1 MFWLAWELCKVAAG
15 ELRAALVDAAQ
26 EGDYR
31 GHLAA
36 WWALMVGRVDPQDT
50 YRLAKGAAYDEQ

>member
-1 MFWLAWELCKVAAG
+1 MFWLAWELVKVAAG

-36 WWALMVGRVDPQDT
+36 WWGLMTGRVDPQDC
-50 YRLAKGAAYDEQ
+50 YKAVRRAH